1 MLALKRTLFPVESR
15 HVPGQRG
22 LNIALRTLHLVGI
35 AGIGGGYFYGAED
48 ETWRLYQGLCV
59 VSGALLALLFVYIS
73 GIWLLQLRGLVI
85 LFKLLLYSS
94 IFLWP
99 DLGVILMIVILILS
113 GWIAHAPASIRY
125 YSPIYR
131 RPIERLPEYG
141 D

>member
-1 MLALKRTLFPVESR
+1 MLALKRALFPVQPR
-15 HVPGQRG
+15 YVPGQRG

-35 AGIGGGYFYGAED
+35 AGIGGGYFYGTED

-59 VSGALLALLFVYIS
+59 FSGVLLALLFIYTS

-85 LFKLLLYSS
+85 LFKLLLFCA

-99 DLGVILMIVILILS
+99 DPGAILMVIILILS

-125 YSPIYR
+125 YAPVYR
-131 RPIERLPEYG
+131 RRIERLPE
-141 D
+141 